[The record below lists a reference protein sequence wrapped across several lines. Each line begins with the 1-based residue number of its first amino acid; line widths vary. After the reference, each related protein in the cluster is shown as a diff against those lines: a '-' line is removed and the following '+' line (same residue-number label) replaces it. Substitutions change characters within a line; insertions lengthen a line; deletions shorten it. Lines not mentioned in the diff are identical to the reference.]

1 MRHRMILDKK
11 RMKKSGKA
19 VGCVFCRGLVDFFVI
34 TYNIEEMKQKKNWRN
49 ERRRWLMD
57 RFTKKVL
64 IILGVYAFFAIVI
77 LILFQTVFMLSYIPS
92 SSMESTIMT
101 GNIVFST
108 RYDVDEDELKRYDIL
123 TFIAP
128 DNPEITYIKRLIGLP
143 GETIEVK
150 EGKVYADGVELDDSF
165 IKNSQNQVG
174 DGIYEIPEGCYFF
187 MGDNR
192 NNSKDSRFWENPYVP
207 IEDIQAKAKC
217 ILFPFSDVGSLCYD

>member
-1 MRHRMILDKK
+1 MIKNE
-11 RMKKSGKA
+11 GKN
-19 VGCVFCRGLVDFFVI
+19 VEKLLVMCFCRNLLDFFVI

-143 GETIEVK
+143 GENIEVK

>member
-1 MRHRMILDKK
+1 MIKNE
-11 RMKKSGKA
+11 GKN
-19 VGCVFCRGLVDFFVI
+19 VEKLLVMCFCRNLLDFFVI

-123 TFIAP
+123 TFIAT

>member
-1 MRHRMILDKK
+1 MIKNE
-11 RMKKSGKA
+11 GKN
-19 VGCVFCRGLVDFFVI
+19 VEKLLIMCFCRNLLDFFVI

-101 GNIVFST
+101 GSIVFST

-128 DNPEITYIKRLIGLP
+128 DDPDVTYIKRLIGLP

-174 DGIYEIPEGCYFF
+174 DGVYEVPEGCYFF

-207 IEDIQAKAKC
+207 IDDIQAKAKC
-217 ILFPFSDVGSLCYD
+217 ILFPFSDIGSLCYN

>member
-1 MRHRMILDKK
+1 
-11 RMKKSGKA
+11 
-19 VGCVFCRGLVDFFVI
+19 
-34 TYNIEEMKQKKNWRN
+34 
-49 ERRRWLMD
+49 MD

-192 NNSKDSRFWENPYVP
+192 NNSKDSRFLENPYVP

>member
-1 MRHRMILDKK
+1 MIKNE
-11 RMKKSGKA
+11 GKN
-19 VGCVFCRGLVDFFVI
+19 VEKLLVMCFCRNLLDFFVI